1 MRKKKTKLNKKL
13 KKQLLQKHVR
23 MHKVTLALFSLFVL
37 ANRRGASLLST
48 ERRCKTWEVAY
59 NVWLQICEGERE
71 RKWEEVSDR
80 SALGEWT
87 SRVGG
92 NSHDWQVG
100 STSEVARSCTQVF
113 LGVGTL
119 ARWRGVLRSECAEG
133 WSAAFL
139 LGEILGSFFKSK
151 STIAQNT
158 LSPGTD
164 IRIIL
169 CCFTTELRVYIC
181 Q

>member
-1 MRKKKTKLNKKL
+1 MHFFLFLFLQTDVAPHCWAQSADVRLEKLHTMFDSRSVK
-13 KKQLLQKHVR
+13 
-23 MHKVTLALFSLFVL
+23 
-37 ANRRGASLLST
+37 
-48 ERRCKTWEVAY
+48 
-59 NVWLQICEGERE
+59 ERE
-71 RKWEEVSDR
+71 KVSDR

-169 CCFTTELRVYIC
+169 CCFTTELRQSIYARWC
-181 Q
+181 HF

>member
-1 MRKKKTKLNKKL
+1 MQEHHPKKMRKKKKNSKLNKKI

-37 ANRRGASLLST
+37 ANGCGASLLST
-48 ERRCKTWEVAY
+48 ERRCKTWVVAY
-59 NVWLQICEGERE
+59 NVWLQICERE
-71 RKWEEVSDR
+71 RKREEVSER
-80 SALGEWT
+80 SALGEWM

-113 LGVGTL
+113 LGVGML

-139 LGEILGSFFKSK
+139 LGEILGSFF
-151 STIAQNT
+151 
-158 LSPGTD
+158 
-164 IRIIL
+164 
-169 CCFTTELRVYIC
+169 
-181 Q
+181 